1 MIETVHVAV
10 PIPGE
15 GLYSY
20 SVPAHLREGIAL
32 GKRVL
37 VPFRNRRTIG
47 FIVGLGE
54 PPPDIELKDVLDIV
68 DDEPLFDIKRLE
80 FLKWVADYYMT
91 SLGIV
96 LKAAHPGGL
105 GVSLKRLIKITDG
118 GKKSLEDG
126 RLTEHEILVLK
137 TVLNSG
143 EISSQKLL
151 SLVDNT
157 SAELLNSLKRRGL
170 VDFEYELKSDPKIKT
185 ERIIS
190 AAPGAALDDPLLKRK
205 KTKSQILEF
214 VLANGRVPLDD
225 LKEVFGNVNAHL
237 AWLGENGFI
246 VTEHEEVSR
255 DPFAGIEIKEDR
267 RPALTIDQEIACGK
281 IKDAVEKGRFAP
293 FLLHGVTGSGKT
305 EVYLRAIEEVIGK
318 GKEAILLVPEIS
330 LTPLLVK
337 RVRARFGSKVA
348 VIHSALSDGERF
360 DAWRMAS
367 RGEVKVVIGARS
379 AIFAPFSNI
388 GIIVVDEEHETTY
401 KQEETPCYNARDLA
415 LVLGK
420 MTGSV
425 VVLGS
430 ATPSVESYYN
440 ALKHKFEYLSL
451 PLRVE
456 DRPLPSVEIAD
467 MKYEGGAVF
476 SGILREGIVDN
487 FWHDRQTILFLNR
500 RGYSTLIVCPV
511 CGEIMKCPNCS
522 VSLTYHSRQDSVM
535 CHMCGLSEKLT
546 GACLKCGES
555 VRGLGIGTQKVEE
568 EIRRII
574 PEAKAARMDR
584 DTVAGKKSLLNLY
597 RRLERGEIDVLI
609 GTQMVAKGHD
619 LPGVTLVGVI
629 SADISLGIPDFRSGE
644 RTFQLITQVAG
655 RAGRGDTPGRVIV
668 QTYNPEHPSIE
679 HAVRQDSKGFLEE
692 ELKLREELGYPPFS
706 RLVNIRFTGKG
717 ERETGELAAR
727 AGETARK
734 LVSKLKPGALQVL
747 GPSPCPVSKIRNRY
761 RFQMLLKSTNGGLLR
776 SFTKRLLK
784 LVSNLTGGVRVSVDV
799 DPYNF
804 S

>member
-1 MIETVHVAV
+1 MSETVHVAV

-47 FIVGLGE
+47 FIVGSGQ
-54 PPPDIELKDVLDIV
+54 PPPDIELRDALDII
-68 DDEPLFDIKRLE
+68 DDEPLFDNKRLE

-105 GVSLKRLIKITDG
+105 GVSLKQLIKITDN
-118 GKKSLEDG
+118 G
-126 RLTEHEILVLK
+126 RRAVDQGRFTAHELLVLR
-137 TVLNSG
+137 TILNSG
-143 EISSQKLL
+143 EISSQKLQ
-151 SLVDNT
+151 SLVENT
-157 SAELLNSLKRRGL
+157 SSELLNSLRRRGL
-170 VDFEYELKSDPKIKT
+170 VEFEYEVKSDPKIKT
-185 ERIIS
+185 EKIIS
-190 AAPGAALDDPLLKRK
+190 TAPEARLDDPLLKRK
-205 KTKSQILEF
+205 KTKSQILEYL
-214 VLANGRVPLDD
+214 LANGRVPLDD
-225 LKEVFGNVNAHL
+225 LKEVFGNVSVHL

-246 VTEHEEVSR
+246 AIEHEEISR
-255 DPFAGIEIKEDR
+255 DPFAHIEIKEDR
-267 RPALTIDQEIACGK
+267 RPALSIDQEIACGK
-281 IKDAVEKGRFAP
+281 IRDAVESGKYEP

-305 EVYLRAIEEVIGK
+305 EVYLRAIEEVIGR

-337 RVRARFGSKVA
+337 RVRARFGNKVA

-360 DAWRMAS
+360 DAWRVAS
-367 RGEVKVVIGARS
+367 RGEVMVVICARS
-379 AIFAPFSNI
+379 AIFAPFANI

-420 MTGSV
+420 MSDSV

-430 ATPSVESYYN
+430 ATPSAESYYN
-440 ALKHKFEYLSL
+440 ALKRKFTYLSL
-451 PLRVE
+451 PLRVK
-456 DRPLPSVEIAD
+456 DRPLPSVEVAD
-467 MKYEGGAVF
+467 MKYESGAVF
-476 SGILREGIVDN
+476 SGILREALVGN

-522 VSLTYHSRQDSVM
+522 VSLTYHSRDDMVR
-535 CHMCGLSEKLT
+535 CHMCGLAEKLT

-568 EIRRII
+568 ELKRII
-574 PEAKAARMDR
+574 PEARAARMDR
-584 DTVAGKKSLLNLY
+584 DTVAGKKSLLSLY
-597 RRLERGEIDVLI
+597 SRLERGEIDVLI

-644 RTFQLITQVAG
+644 RTFQLVTQVAG
-655 RAGRGDTPGRVIV
+655 RSGRGDTPGRVIV
-668 QTYNPEHPSIE
+668 QTYNPEHPSIRY
-679 HAVRQDSKGFLEE
+679 AVRQDSKGFLEE
-692 ELKLREELGYPPFS
+692 ELRLREELGYPPFS
-706 RLVNIRFTGKG
+706 RLLNVRFTGKN
-717 ERETGELAAR
+717 ERETGDVAER
-727 AGETARK
+727 AGVTARK
-734 LVSKLKPGALQVL
+734 LVTKLKPGALHIL
-747 GPSPCPVSKIRNRY
+747 GPSPCPVSKVRNRY
-761 RFQMLLKSTNGGLLR
+761 RFQILLKSTNAGLLR
-776 SFTKRLLK
+776 SFTKKLMK
-784 LVSNLTGGVRVSVDV
+784 LVSNLAGGVRVSVDI

>member
-1 MIETVHVAV
+1 MKDTIQVAV

-15 GLYSY
+15 ALYTY
-20 SVPAHLREGIAL
+20 GVPAHLREGIAL

-47 FIVGLGE
+47 FITGPGE
-54 PPPDIELKDVLDIV
+54 PPPGVELRYVLDII
-68 DDEPLFDIKRLE
+68 DDEPLFDEKRLG
-80 FLKWVADYYMT
+80 FLKWAADYYMT

-96 LKAAHPGGL
+96 LKASHPGGL
-105 GVSLKRLIKITDG
+105 GVSMKRLIKITDG
-118 GKKSLEDG
+118 GKRAVEDG
-126 RLTEHEILVLK
+126 RLVEHEILVLK

-143 EISSQKLL
+143 ELSSQKLL
-151 SLVDNT
+151 SLVENT
-157 SAELLNSLKRRGL
+157 SAELLNSLRRRGL
-170 VDFEYELKSDPKIKT
+170 IEFEYELKSDPKIKT
-185 ERIIS
+185 EKII
-190 AAPGAALDDPLLKRK
+190 AAAEGARLDDERLKRK

-214 VLANGRVPLDD
+214 VLAAGRVPLDD
-225 LKEVFGNVNAHL
+225 LKEVFGTVGQHL
-237 AWLGENGFI
+237 AWLEENGFI
-246 VTEHEEVSR
+246 VTEHEEISR
-255 DPFAGIEIKEDR
+255 DPFGAMDIKEDK
-267 RPALTIDQEIACGK
+267 RPVLTIDQEIACGK
-281 IKDAVEKGRFAP
+281 IKDAIEKGRFAP

-337 RVRARFGSKVA
+337 RVRARFGSNVA

-360 DAWRMAS
+360 DSWRMAS

-379 AIFAPFSNI
+379 AVFAPFRNI
-388 GIIVVDEEHETTY
+388 GVIIVDEEHETTY

-440 ALKHKFEYLSL
+440 ALKRKFEYLSL

-456 DRPLPSVEIAD
+456 DRPLPTVEVAD

-476 SGILREGIVDN
+476 SGMLREGIVDN

-500 RGYSTLIVCPV
+500 RGYATLIICPA
-511 CGEIMKCPNCS
+511 CGEILKCPNCS
-522 VSLTYHSRQDSVM
+522 VSLTYHSREDSVR
-535 CHMCGLSEKLT
+535 CHMCGLSERLP

-555 VRGLGIGTQKVEE
+555 MRGLGIGTQKVEE
-568 EIRRII
+568 ELRRII

-584 DTVAGKKSLLNLY
+584 DTVAGKKSLLSLY
-597 RRLERGEIDVLI
+597 GKLERGEIDVLI

-629 SADISLGIPDFRSGE
+629 SADMALGIPDFRSGE
-644 RTFQLITQVAG
+644 RTFQLVTQVAG
-655 RAGRGDTPGRVIV
+655 RAGRGDTPGKVIV
-668 QTYNPEHPSIE
+668 QTYNPEHPSIL

-692 ELKLREELGYPPFS
+692 ELKLREELGYPPYS
-706 RLVNIRFTGKG
+706 RLVNIRFTGKS
-717 ERETGELAAR
+717 ERETGEAAEK

-734 LVSKLKPGALQVL
+734 LVSKLKPGALTIL

-761 RFQMLLKSTNGGLLR
+761 RFQMLLKSTNAGLLR
-776 SFTKRLLK
+776 SFTKK
-784 LVSNLTGGVRVSVDV
+784 LRKLISNLTGDVRVTVDV

>member
-1 MIETVHVAV
+1 M
-10 PIPGE
+10 PGE
-15 GLYSY
+15 ALYTY
-20 SVPAHLREGIAL
+20 SVPAHLKEGVAL

-37 VPFRNRRTIG
+37 VPFRNRKSIG
-47 FIVGLGE
+47 FIIGPGE
-54 PPPDIELKDVLDIV
+54 SPPGVELRDVLDII
-68 DDEPLFDIKRLE
+68 DDEPLFDERRLA
-80 FLKWVADYYMT
+80 FLRWTAGYYMT

-105 GVSLKRLIKITDG
+105 GVSVKRVIKITDG
-118 GKKSLEDG
+118 GKRALDNG
-126 RLTEHEILVLK
+126 RLTGQEVLVLK

-151 SLVDNT
+151 SLVENT
-157 SAELLNSLKRRGL
+157 STELLNSLSRRGL
-170 VDFEYELKSDPKIKT
+170 VDFSYELKSDPKIKT
-185 ERIIS
+185 EKIIS
-190 AAPGAALDDPLLKRK
+190 AAPGAAPGDPLLKRK
-205 KTKSQILEF
+205 KTKSQILGFLIE
-214 VLANGRVPLDD
+214 NGRVPLDD
-225 LKEVFGNVNAHL
+225 LKEVFGTVSAHL
-237 AWLGENGFI
+237 AWLEENNFI
-246 VTEHEEVSR
+246 VTEHEEISR
-255 DPFAGIEIKEDR
+255 DPFAGIEIKGDKK
-267 RPALTIDQEIACGK
+267 PALTIDQEIACGK
-281 IKDAVEKGRFAP
+281 IKDAVDKGKFAP

-337 RVRARFGSKVA
+337 RVRARFGRNVA

-367 RGEVKVVIGARS
+367 RGGVKVVIGARS
-379 AIFAPFSNI
+379 AVFAPFPNV
-388 GIIVVDEEHETTY
+388 GIIIVDEEHESTY

-415 LVLGK
+415 LVLGR
-420 MTGSV
+420 MTDSV

-430 ATPSVESYYN
+430 ATPSVESYFN
-440 ALKHKFEYLSL
+440 AIKRRFEYLSL

-456 DRPLPSVEIAD
+456 DRPLPAVEIAD

-476 SGILREGIVDN
+476 SGRLREEIVDN

-500 RGYSTLIVCPV
+500 RGYSTLIICPA
-511 CGEIMKCPNCS
+511 CGDIMKCPNCS
-522 VSLTYHSRQDSVM
+522 VSLTYHAREDSVR

-546 GACLKCGES
+546 GSCRKCGES
-555 VRGLGIGTQKVEE
+555 MQGLGIGTQRVEE
-568 EIRRII
+568 ELRRII

-584 DTVAGKKSLLNLY
+584 DTVAGKKSLLTLY
-597 RRLERGEIDVLI
+597 GKLERGEIDVLI

-629 SADISLGIPDFRSGE
+629 SADMALGIPDFRSGE
-644 RTFQLITQVAG
+644 RTFQLVTQVAG
-655 RAGRGDTPGRVIV
+655 RSGRGDTPGKVIV
-668 QTYNPEHPSIE
+668 QTFNPEHPSIE

-706 RLVNIRFTGKG
+706 RLVNIRFTGKS
-717 ERETGELAAR
+717 ERETGELSAR
-727 AGETARK
+727 AGEIARK
-734 LVSKLKPGALQVL
+734 LVTKLKPGAVHIL

-761 RFQMLLKSTNGGLLR
+761 RFQMLLKSTNAGLLR
-776 SFTKRLLK
+776 SFTKK
-784 LVSNLTGGVRVSVDV
+784 LRKLISNVTGDVKVSVDV

>member
-1 MIETVHVAV
+1 MNETIQVAV
-10 PIPGE
+10 PMPGE
-15 GLYSY
+15 ALYTY

-37 VPFRNRRTIG
+37 VPFRNRRLIG
-47 FIVGLGE
+47 FIIGPGE
-54 PPPDIELKDVLDIV
+54 PPPGVELRDALDII
-68 DDEPLFDIKRLE
+68 DDEPLFDEKRLG
-80 FLKWVADYYMT
+80 FLRWTAGYYMT

-105 GVSLKRLIKITDG
+105 GVSVRRVVKITDEG
-118 GKKSLEDG
+118 MRALDKG
-126 RLTEHEILVLK
+126 RLTGQEVLVLK

-151 SLVDNT
+151 SLVENT
-157 SAELLNSLKRRGL
+157 STELLNSLRRRWL
-170 VDFEYELKSDPKIKT
+170 VEFSYELKSDPKIKT
-185 ERIIS
+185 EKIIS
-190 AAPGAALDDPLLKRK
+190 AAPGAAPGDPLLKRK
-205 KTKSQILEF
+205 KTKSQLLEF
-214 VLANGRVPLDD
+214 VIGNGRVPLDD
-225 LKEVFGNVNAHL
+225 LKEVFGNVSAHL
-237 AWLGENGFI
+237 AWLEENKFI
-246 VTEHEEVSR
+246 VTEHEEISR
-255 DPFAGIEIKEDR
+255 DPFGGMEIKGDSK
-267 RPALTIDQEIACGK
+267 PALTIDQEIACGK
-281 IKDAVEKGRFAP
+281 IKDAVDKGKFAP

-337 RVRARFGSKVA
+337 RVRARFGRNVA

-360 DAWRMAS
+360 DSWRMAS
-367 RGEVKVVIGARS
+367 RGDVKVVIGARS
-379 AIFAPFSNI
+379 AVFAPFRNV
-388 GIIVVDEEHETTY
+388 GIIIVDEEHESTY

-415 LVLGK
+415 LVLGR
-420 MTGSV
+420 MTDSV

-440 ALKHKFEYLSL
+440 ALKRRFEYLSL

-456 DRPLPSVEIAD
+456 DRPLPAVEIAD
-467 MKYEGGAVF
+467 MRYEGGAVF
-476 SGILREGIVDN
+476 SGRLREEIVDN

-500 RGYSTLIVCPV
+500 RGYSTLIICPA

-522 VSLTYHSRQDSVM
+522 VSLTYHAREDSVR

-546 GACLKCGES
+546 GACRKCGES
-555 VRGLGIGTQKVEE
+555 MQGLGIGTQRVEE
-568 EIRRII
+568 ELRRII

-584 DTVAGKKSLLNLY
+584 DTVAGKKSLLTLY
-597 RRLERGEIDVLI
+597 GKLERGEIDVLI

-629 SADISLGIPDFRSGE
+629 SADMALGIPDFRSGE
-644 RTFQLITQVAG
+644 RTFQLVTQVAG
-655 RAGRGDTPGRVIV
+655 RAGRGDTPGKVIV

-679 HAVRQDSKGFLEE
+679 HAVRQDSRGFLEE

-706 RLVNIRFTGKG
+706 RLVNIRFTGKS
-717 ERETGELAAR
+717 ERETGEAAGR
-727 AGETARK
+727 AGETARR
-734 LVSKLKPGALQVL
+734 LVSRLKPGALTIL

-761 RFQMLLKSTNGGLLR
+761 RFQMLLKSTNAGLLR
-776 SFTKRLLK
+776 SFTKK
-784 LVSNLTGGVRVSVDV
+784 LVKLISNITGGVRVSVDV